1 MMDDN
6 SWIHVTLTAAGAE
19 ELNRIHTQHNQI
31 LQFKGTNQYKT
42 TYQAGD
48 RYCSQ
53 FWEFMD
59 LFGKYY
65 SENAPAAD
73 ILFKKI
79 KLRSTSTC

>member
-1 MMDDN
+1 MDDN
-6 SWIHVTLTAAGAE
+6 SWIHVTLTAAGAA
-19 ELNRIHTQHNQI
+19 ELNRIHTCFNRSRNY
-31 LQFKGTNQYKT
+31 KGRNRYKT
-42 TYQAGD
+42 NYKEGD
-48 RYCSQ
+48 HCSTQ
-53 FWEFMD
+53 FWNFMD